1 MIEKIAT
8 FISTAILKR
17 IRGVFQRQIQ
27 TEVTVDEDELWG
39 LFMKYRK
46 QGKLTSDEYII
57 IGAFVRFLLI
67 KLRLRK

>member
-1 MIEKIAT
+1 MIDKIAT

-27 TEVTVDEDELWG
+27 TEVTVNEDDLWG